1 MQTLL
6 QDLRYALRMLRK
18 NPGFTAVAVL
28 TLALGIGANT
38 AIFSLVN
45 AVLLRPLPYPEP
57 DRIVQLML
65 TSPEW
70 NPGGTDSA
78 ANPPE
83 FMVWREQTQA
93 FEDIA
98 AYDKGGGVNLTGGDR
113 PEQLKVLHVS
123 ADYFR
128 LFGAPVEIGRTF
140 TTQEDIPGGPPLAV
154 ISNGLWYRRFG
165 RDRTLVGKAILL
177 GDEPYVVIG
186 VLGPRFTGD
195 PVRFSWIRI
204 APKEHVTCVQQPA

>member
-1 MQTLL
+1 MI
-6 QDLRYALRMLRK
+6 R
-18 NPGFTAVAVL
+18 V
-28 TLALGIGANT
+28 
-38 AIFSLVN
+38 
-45 AVLLRPLPYPEP
+45 
-57 DRIVQLML
+57 
-65 TSPEW
+65 
-70 NPGGTDSA
+70 
-78 ANPPE
+78 
-83 FMVWREQTQA
+83 
-93 FEDIA
+93 
-98 AYDKGGGVNLTGGDR
+98 GGVNLTGGDR

-204 APKEHVTCVQQPA
+204 APKDNVTCVQQPA

>member
-98 AYDKGGGVNLTGGDR
+98 AYDKGWGCEPHWRRPPRATQGSPRLGGLLPSVRRASRDRPDVHHTGGYSWR
-113 PEQLKVLHVS
+113 PAVGSDQQWIMVS
-123 ADYFR
+123 
-128 LFGAPVEIGRTF
+128 PI
-140 TTQEDIPGGPPLAV
+140 
-154 ISNGLWYRRFG
+154 W
-165 RDRTLVGKAILL
+165 
-177 GDEPYVVIG
+177 
-186 VLGPRFTGD
+186 
-195 PVRFSWIRI
+195 
-204 APKEHVTCVQQPA
+204 